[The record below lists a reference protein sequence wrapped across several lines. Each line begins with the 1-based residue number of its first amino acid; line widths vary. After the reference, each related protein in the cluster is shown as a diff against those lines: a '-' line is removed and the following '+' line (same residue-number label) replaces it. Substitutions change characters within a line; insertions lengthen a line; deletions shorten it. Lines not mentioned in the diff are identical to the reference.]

1 MQTAGGFFPA
11 LRERVAQSPLAGSV
25 CAAIERLLPSKLR
38 DDPAERRRAIR
49 VVAFC
54 MAMGF
59 WAPIFWAVYEFLV
72 PCRPCANTIAL
83 AGFLVLFIPALQ
95 RRTQSVCVGGNALT
109 LLAAATFTTVAIFTG
124 GCSSP
129 AAVWF
134 VSLPIIA
141 TVTIDLRSGVFWS
154 VASVLVISAFFIYE
168 ECFGRLTT
176 SITPHAFH
184 YLQYTALAGIIF
196 CVLGLTLTFKS
207 LEEHARRKLSIALDQ
222 AQAAD
227 RAKMH
232 FLANMSHE
240 IRTPMTAILGFA
252 ENLLDPDLT
261 RAEQTSAIET
271 IRRNAEHLTEIINDI
286 LDISKIEADKIEIE
300 KLRCRPIEIVQ
311 DVVTLMKVRAD
322 ARHLKLA
329 VRCEGPLP
337 ETIET
342 DPTRLRQ
349 VLTNLVGNALKF
361 TERGGVTVTCRLLQE
376 EASPR
381 FEIQVADTGI
391 GMTPEQLPR
400 LFQAFHQGDN
410 SMTRRFGGTGLGL
423 AISKRLAELMGGT
436 ISVASV
442 RGAGSTFTATVATGP
457 LEGIMLADASVV
469 SAPVSAVA
477 GNCSLQ
483 LAGRVLLA
491 EDGLDNQRLLSFML
505 KKAGVEVVLAC
516 NGAEAI
522 DRHEESVEQQQL
534 FDVILMDM
542 QMPVMDGYAA
552 TAELRRLGCRL
563 PIVALTAHAM
573 KGDREQC
580 LSAGCDEYLTKP
592 VDRARLL
599 EIVAQAMLGSAARAE

>member
-1 MQTAGGFFPA
+1 M
-11 LRERVAQSPLAGSV
+11 
-25 CAAIERLLPSKLR
+25 
-38 DDPAERRRAIR
+38 
-49 VVAFC
+49 
-54 MAMGF
+54 
-59 WAPIFWAVYEFLV
+59 
-72 PCRPCANTIAL
+72 
-83 AGFLVLFIPALQ
+83 LQ
-95 RRTQSVCVGGNALT
+95 
-109 LLAAATFTTVAIFTG
+109 
-124 GCSSP
+124 
-129 AAVWF
+129 
-134 VSLPIIA
+134 
-141 TVTIDLRSGVFWS
+141 D
-154 VASVLVISAFFIYE
+154 
-168 ECFGRLTT
+168 
-176 SITPHAFH
+176 
-184 YLQYTALAGIIF
+184 
-196 CVLGLTLTFKS
+196 
-207 LEEHARRKLSIALDQ
+207 
-222 AQAAD
+222 
-227 RAKMH
+227 
-232 FLANMSHE
+232 
-240 IRTPMTAILGFA
+240 
-252 ENLLDPDLT
+252 
-261 RAEQTSAIET
+261 
-271 IRRNAEHLTEIINDI
+271 
-286 LDISKIEADKIEIE
+286 
-300 KLRCRPIEIVQ
+300 
-311 DVVTLMKVRAD
+311 
-322 ARHLKLA
+322 
-329 VRCEGPLP
+329 
-337 ETIET
+337 
-342 DPTRLRQ
+342 
-349 VLTNLVGNALKF
+349 
-361 TERGGVTVTCRLLQE
+361 

-436 ISVASV
+436 ITVASV

-477 GNCSLQ
+477 GNCSMQ

-522 DRHEESVEQQQL
+522 DRHEESVEQQQP

>member
-1 MQTAGGFFPA
+1 MQTAGALFSA

-25 CAAIERLLPSKLR
+25 RAAIERMLPPRLR
-38 DDPAERRRAIR
+38 DDPVERRRAIR

-54 MAMGF
+54 ASMGF
-59 WAPIFWAVYEFLV
+59 WVPIFWAVYEFLC
-72 PCRPCANTIAL
+72 PCRPCAITIAV
-83 AGFLVLFIPALQ
+83 AGFLVLFIPGLQ
-95 RRTQSVCVGGNALT
+95 RWTESAWVGGNALT
-109 LLAAATFTTVAIFTG
+109 LLAAATFTSVTFYTG
-124 GCSSP
+124 GVSAP

-141 TVTIDLRSGVFWS
+141 TVAVDLRSGVFWS
-154 VASVLVISAFFIYE
+154 CAGVLVISGFFVYE
-168 ECFGRLTT
+168 ECFGRLATP
-176 SITPHAFH
+176 ITPHAFH
-184 YLQYTALAGIIF
+184 YLQYTGLVGIIF

-207 LEEHARRKLSIALDQ
+207 IEEHSRRKLSVALDQ

-252 ENLLDPDLT
+252 ENLLDPELT
-261 RAEQTSAIET
+261 RADQFSAVET

-300 KLRCRPIEIVQ
+300 RLCCRPLEIVH

-322 ARHLKLA
+322 AKHLKLA
-329 VRCEGPLP
+329 VCCEGALP

-349 VLTNLVGNALKF
+349 VLTNLIGNALKF
-361 TERGGVTVTCRLLQE
+361 TERGGVTVTCRLLQDQ
-376 EASPR
+376 ASPR

-400 LFQAFHQGDN
+400 LFQAFHQADN

-423 AISKRLAELMGGT
+423 AISKRLAELMGGAIT
-436 ISVASV
+436 VAST
-442 RGAGSTFTATVATGP
+442 RGAGSTFTATVATGS
-457 LEGIMLADASVV
+457 LEGIVLSDLSIV
-469 SAPVSAVA
+469 SAPVTAVP
-477 GNCSLQ
+477 GNGAAQ

-491 EDGLDNQRLLSFML
+491 EDGADNQRLLSFVL
-505 KKAGVEVVLAC
+505 KKAGVEVTLAC
-516 NGAEAI
+516 HGAEAI
-522 DRHEESVEQQQL
+522 DRYEQSLEQGRP

-580 LSAGCDEYLTKP
+580 LSAGCDDYLTKP
-592 VDRARLL
+592 VDRTRLL

>member
-1 MQTAGGFFPA
+1 
-11 LRERVAQSPLAGSV
+11 
-25 CAAIERLLPSKLR
+25 
-38 DDPAERRRAIR
+38 
-49 VVAFC
+49 
-54 MAMGF
+54 
-59 WAPIFWAVYEFLV
+59 
-72 PCRPCANTIAL
+72 
-83 AGFLVLFIPALQ
+83 
-95 RRTQSVCVGGNALT
+95 
-109 LLAAATFTTVAIFTG
+109 

-154 VASVLVISAFFIYE
+154 VASVLVISGFFIYE
-168 ECFGRLTT
+168 ECCGRLTT
-176 SITPHAFH
+176 SISPHAFH

-252 ENLLDPDLT
+252 ENLLDPELT
-261 RAEQTSAIET
+261 RADQLSAVET

-300 KLRCRPIEIVQ
+300 KLRCRPLELVH
-311 DVVTLMKVRAD
+311 DVIGLMQVRAD
-322 ARHLKLA
+322 AKQLA
-329 VRCEGPLP
+329 LSVHCDGDLP

-342 DPTRLRQ
+342 DPTRLKQ
-349 VLTNLVGNALKF
+349 ILTNLIGNALKF
-361 TERGGVTVTCRLLQE
+361 SSQGGVSVTCRLLQDGP
-376 EASPR
+376 APQIA
-381 FEIQVADTGI
+381 IQVADTGI
-391 GMTPEQLPR
+391 GMTPEQQTR
-400 LFQAFHQGDN
+400 LFQPFQQADN

-423 AISKRLAELMGGT
+423 AISKRLAEMMGGT
-436 ISVASV
+436 ITVESQP
-442 RGAGSTFTATVATGP
+442 GHGSIFTATIATGP
-457 LEGIMLADASVV
+457 IAGVRLTNSNRARDMAAALSAASTETK
-469 SAPVSAVA
+469 
-477 GNCSLQ
+477 

-505 KKAGVEVVLAC
+505 KKAGVEVALAC
-516 NGAEAI
+516 NGNEAI
-522 DRHEESVEQQQL
+522 DRFEESTEQHRP
-534 FDVILMDM
+534 FDLILMDM
-542 QMPVMDGYAA
+542 QMPLMDGYEA
-552 TAELRRLGCRL
+552 TAELRRRGCRL

-573 KGDREQC
+573 KGDRERC
-580 LSAGCDEYLTKP
+580 LSAGCDDYLTQP

-599 EIVAQAMLGSAARAE
+599 ELVAQAMLGSAARAE